1 MSGLMLWNTA
11 SPMQIQPDR
20 LMPFRLREEQS
31 GRRKSL
37 REIGVAG
44 GNVGIAGGVIGITV
58 RSTDGAGLTR
68 IRIVTVNIQ
77 IGKTFNHTS

>member
-1 MSGLMLWNTA
+1 MSGLVLWNTA

-20 LMPFRLREEQS
+20 LMPFRLRDEQS

-37 REIGVAG
+37 REIGV
-44 GNVGIAGGVIGITV
+44 AGGVIGITV